1 MAFVS
6 AVNTGFYNLLKLWP
20 ETWTANTAY
29 AVGDVVKKT
38 TYNSHSYLCTVA
50 GTSHATTEPTWPT
63 TNGTTKVDN
72 TVTWTT
78 YDSKTYQLKAKQ
90 ADTVP
95 YVTFALLTESPIG
108 TFADFEAIENLT
120 FWVNAFSDKGV
131 ADLAEIADEV
141 MDSLDDKTIT
151 ATGYTSMKVVR
162 EFISSPIWGSETN
175 IYQINL
181 RYRLWLSKD

>member
-1 MAFVS
+1 MIS
-6 AVNTGFYNLLKLWP
+6 AVNVGFYNLLKLWP

-78 YDSKTYQLKAKQ
+78 YDSKTYQVKAKQ
-90 ADTVP
+90 GDTVP
-95 YVTFALLTESPIG
+95 YVTFGLIISTPQG
-108 TFADFEAIENLT
+108 TFADYEAIENSNY
-120 FWVNAFSDKGV
+120 WVNAFSDKSP
-131 ADLAEIADEV
+131 ADVAEIADEV
-141 MDSLDDKTIT
+141 CDCLRTATIT
-151 ATGYTSMKVVR
+151 VTGYTQMKIVR
-162 EFISSPIWGSETN
+162 TFLGNVIWDSETN
-175 IYQINL
+175 IYQIPL
-181 RYRLWLSKD
+181 RFHVQLDKS